1 MWRTPAVQ
9 ASPHRFPPSS
19 LKRSCSLA
27 LLDGASAGWCMA
39 LKRDVAGVRHTSF
52 YTIRGYNC
60 TICRRLHRFNQ
71 KCLQASMLSL
81 LPAKD
86 RADKGAGV
94 TAPPLHRCTPG
105 HFEPPPHL
113 PVFSEPVWTL
123 LIVITGKFHQTVI
136 SGPLYKYSGIS

>member
-1 MWRTPAVQ
+1 
-9 ASPHRFPPSS
+9 
-19 LKRSCSLA
+19 
-27 LLDGASAGWCMA
+27 MA
-39 LKRDVAGVRHTSF
+39 PKRDVAGVRHTSF

-60 TICRRLHRFNQ
+60 TICRRWHRFNQ
-71 KCLQASMLSL
+71 KRL
-81 LPAKD
+81 
-86 RADKGAGV
+86 V
-94 TAPPLHRCTPG
+94 TASRLPCCLFSQRRIVQIKVQEAPLHRCTPG